1 MARINWTAK
10 DVSRELGDV
19 QRAYLFEVKI
29 QTINLNNG
37 LGRLLLQ
44 NAGEV
49 LKASNLLDMNQD
61 GSITIRDLK
70 FMARSVTVPT
80 ITNQPIE
87 SSVLGV
93 KIKHPGMTDFGG
105 TFDIEFE
112 EYENAK
118 LSGIIIP
125 WMNLMTNFTPSNG
138 DTLANLTDE
147 TAPRFGLADRNY
159 ETHRDV
165 KVNIEIRPFRYNG
178 EETGVV
184 YYVNNAYPS
193 TYTPGQYGTESANSI
208 RPNVSFAFDW
218 MTAKLTDG
226 TATGLNV

>member
-10 DVSRELGDV
+10 DVSTKLGDV

-29 QTINLNNG
+29 QAVTTTGIG
-37 LGRLLLQ
+37 KLLLL

-49 LKASNLLDMNQD
+49 VSASNLSDMSSDTGNA
-61 GSITIRDLK
+61 ITDLK

-80 ITNQPIE
+80 ITNQAIE

-118 LSGIIIP
+118 LSGIVVP
-125 WMNLMTNFTPSNG
+125 WMNLMTNFSRPELNEN
-138 DTLANLTDE
+138 LANNED
-147 TAPRFGLADRNY
+147 AARFGLADRNY

-178 EETGVV
+178 EETGIV
-184 YYVNNAYPS
+184 YYVQNAYPA
-193 TYTPGQYGTESANSI
+193 TYTPGQYGTESANSV

-218 MTAKLTDG
+218 MNAKLTQG
-226 TATGLNV
+226 TQTGLNI

>member
-112 EYENAK
+112 EY
-118 LSGIIIP
+118 GII
-125 WMNLMTNFTPSNG
+125 
-138 DTLANLTDE
+138 
-147 TAPRFGLADRNY
+147 
-159 ETHRDV
+159 
-165 KVNIEIRPFRYNG
+165 
-178 EETGVV
+178 
-184 YYVNNAYPS
+184 
-193 TYTPGQYGTESANSI
+193 
-208 RPNVSFAFDW
+208 
-218 MTAKLTDG
+218 
-226 TATGLNV
+226 

>member
-29 QTINLNNG
+29 QAVNVNG
-37 LGRLLLQ
+37 ELGSLLIA

-49 LKASNLLDMNQD
+49 ANAQNLASMSSND
-61 GSITIRDLK
+61 SIAIRDLK

-118 LSGIIIP
+118 LSGILIP
-125 WMNLMTNFTPSNG
+125 WMNLMTNFTPTGSDIAN
-138 DTLANLTDE
+138 LANDE
-147 TAPRFGLADRNY
+147 TSPRFGLADRNY
-159 ETHRDV
+159 STHRDV

-178 EETGVV
+178 EETGIV

-193 TYTPGQYGTESANSI
+193 TYTPGQYGTENAASV

-226 TATGLNV
+226 TSTGLNQ